1 MICPDSAL
9 EMAADNYFL
18 RGDSAFHFGV
28 VVDPDSGS
36 MKLAFDSSIDMHVT
50 LARNFPYDCH
60 AVTDGG
66 ICWSPWRAKE
76 HPHEASTMGAVVSV
90 LATNPP
96 PESKT
101 SNDSAENVIAL
112 PLGRASRTSL
122 MITWEFQVSRGVCT
136 SDAAHRYYW
145 GWAEGFMSA
154 SNWGRIAAGRD
165 SKDPSAAPG
174 LPNAVR
180 WMDSYC
186 SLHPQETFNSAVSH
200 PLRDARGHGWI
211 RRARVVT
218 GGR

>member
-1 MICPDSAL
+1 
-9 EMAADNYFL
+9 
-18 RGDSAFHFGV
+18 
-28 VVDPDSGS
+28 
-36 MKLAFDSSIDMHVT
+36 MHVT
-50 LARNFPYDCH
+50 LAGNFPYDCH

-136 SDAAHRYYW
+136 SDAAHHYYW

-165 SKDPSAAPG
+165 SKDLSAAPG

-180 WMDSYC
+180 WIETLTVRCIPKRPLTRLFRTLYETLADTAGSGGLVW
-186 SLHPQETFNSAVSH
+186 SLAAGSRWCGVAALLKLV
-200 PLRDARGHGWI
+200 G
-211 RRARVVT
+211 
-218 GGR
+218 